1 MKKILIVD
9 DEEPI
14 LVLLSTIV
22 NDSFPDV
29 TILSAGD
36 ARKAIAAAKS
46 EKPDII
52 LLDNRMPGMSGIEAC
67 SLIKSDR
74 ELAQTKILMLSCQG
88 QNFDWQK
95 ALAAGAD
102 AFITKPFDPTALI
115 DKINELTKG
124 NLNSK

>member
-22 NDSFPDV
+22 SDSFPDV
-29 TILSAGD
+29 TILSAGN
-36 ARKAIAAAKS
+36 ANEAIKTAQA

-52 LLDNRMPGMSGIEAC
+52 LLDNRMPGMTGIEAC
-67 SLIKSDR
+67 PLIKSDAG
-74 ELAQTKILMLSCQG
+74 LANTKILMLSCQG

-115 DKINELTKG
+115 DKINELTK
-124 NLNSK
+124 S